1 MKGVGM
7 NHIIARWCYDF
18 INIWIQK
25 LTAASVISN
34 KSCNVYSNS
43 CKIIITLIVV
53 RLSLDSLYFLI
64 FQMLMLTNQIALY
77 WTYR

>member
-18 INIWIQK
+18 ITNKWIQK
-25 LTAASVISN
+25 ITAASVISN

-53 RLSLDSLYFLI
+53 RLSLL
-64 FQMLMLTNQIALY
+64 
-77 WTYR
+77 

>member
-53 RLSLDSLYFLI
+53 RLSLL
-64 FQMLMLTNQIALY
+64 
-77 WTYR
+77 